1 MVSSA
6 DSPETSPATVV
17 ETKWPTSALP
27 AALFLSVFFLLP
39 LAFVLLLSLSPNVLV
54 HSHGLGFGNFEYLLS
69 KPYYLSVLVRTVR
82 IAAVTTVVG
91 LLIGY
96 PAAYSLKL
104 LGERVSSGLIIGL
117 TFPILAGPLVV
128 VLGWMILLAD
138 GGPLLGPLHKWNL
151 IRLPHL
157 IGTETAVVIG
167 LVHFTLPFVILSI
180 YSSLRQIPDDLIEAA
195 RSLGAGT
202 GNLLV
207 RVIWPLSLPGVIS
220 ASLIAF
226 SLAASAYVTPYYLGG
241 PGQITLTTLVG
252 EFILGTYN
260 SQMAAAASV
269 LLLITMFAITFA
281 FIKFTSRFVR

>member
-1 MVSSA
+1 MVPSA
-6 DSPETSPATVV
+6 DSPETSPAPVI
-17 ETKWPTSALP
+17 ETRWPTGVLP
-27 AALFLSVFFLLP
+27 AAIFLGIFFLLP
-39 LAFVLLLSLSPNVLV
+39 LAFVLLLSLSPNILV
-54 HSHGLGFGNFEYLLS
+54 HFHGLGVGNFHYLFS

-82 IAAVTTVVG
+82 VATVTTVVA

-96 PAAYSLKL
+96 PTAFTLRL
-104 LGERVSSGLIIGL
+104 LGERISSGLIIGF

-180 YSSLRQIPDDLIEAA
+180 YSSLKQIPNDLIEAA

-202 GNLLV
+202 SNVLV
-207 RVIWPLSLPGVIS
+207 GVIWPLSLPGVIS

-241 PGQITLTTLVG
+241 PGQMMLTTLVS

-260 SQMAAAASV
+260 SQMAAAVSV
-269 LLLITMFAITFA
+269 LLLVTMLAITFA
-281 FIKFTSRFVR
+281 FIKFMSRFVR